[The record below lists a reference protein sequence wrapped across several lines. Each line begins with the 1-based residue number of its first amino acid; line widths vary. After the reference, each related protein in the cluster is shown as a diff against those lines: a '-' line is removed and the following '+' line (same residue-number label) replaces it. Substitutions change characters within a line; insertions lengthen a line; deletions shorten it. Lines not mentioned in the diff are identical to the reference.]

1 MYSGEPGFLPRNPVL
16 QFRGKRI
23 STCQSRGSWRKKNV
37 FCMNNARACY
47 PCESFEQRGLGARSC
62 GWLLEE
68 CFLTWTEVHSSTVS
82 VPCRANGCCR
92 AHPVDQDISTLGQ
105 VHLHLVSNLR
115 SSFSLPFTCTSSM
128 HFLLCTSFYALPSMH
143 FLLCT
148 HYSYHTSPT
157 AKQTPCSREAL

>member
-1 MYSGEPGFLPRNPVL
+1 VL

-68 CFLTWTEVHSSTVS
+68 CFLAWTEVHISTVS
-82 VPCRANGCCR
+82 VLCGANGCDTDR
-92 AHPVDQDISTLGQ
+92 SRSIYPWTSTSASCVQSQQL
-105 VHLHLVSNLR
+105 LLLT
-115 SSFSLPFTCTSSM
+115 LLM
-128 HFLLCTSFYALPSMH
+128 HC
-143 FLLCT
+143 LLCT
-148 HYSYHTSPT
+148 HYLYHTSPK
-157 AKQTPCSREAL
+157 AKQTSCSREAL